1 MFYIPYSI
9 CMFVKLR
16 VSKRLLYA
24 QQSLRQTG
32 KQYVLYDLCAVHSP
46 EGNDALSALSV
57 NGQGSPS
64 SSTSLHSDLTLV
76 YHQVSP
82 PSLLADLVDWPIQL
96 IVDKQRQVF
105 SWSFCMSSVKKWQ
118 FLGAAFQNANWSCDE
133 WHCTNVDKVYYHNML
148 WSSCYDIIIWY
159 DMIWYDHHAM
169 IS

>member
-24 QQSLRQTG
+24 QESLKQTG

-96 IVDKQRQVF
+96 IVDKNKDN
-105 SWSFCMSSVKKWQ
+105 SFLDHFTCHRWKNDNLLAQHSRIPIDHVMSDIAQ
-118 FLGAAFQNANWSCDE
+118 
-133 WHCTNVDKVYYHNML
+133 ML
-148 WSSCYDIIIWY
+148 TKFTI
-159 DMIWYDHHAM
+159 MIWYDHHAM

>member
-96 IVDKQRQVF
+96 IVDKNKDK
-105 SWSFCMSSVKKWQ
+105 SFLDHFACHRWKNDNLLAQHSRIPIDHVMSDIAQ
-118 FLGAAFQNANWSCDE
+118 
-133 WHCTNVDKVYYHNML
+133 ML
-148 WSSCYDIIIWY
+148 TKFTIIIC
-159 DMIWYDHHAM
+159 YDHHAM

>member
-1 MFYIPYSI
+1 MIFYIPYSI

-96 IVDKQRQVF
+96 IVDKNKDK
-105 SWSFCMSSVKKWQ
+105 SFLDHFFGDFQASAVI
-118 FLGAAFQNANWSCDE
+118 FL
-133 WHCTNVDKVYYHNML
+133 
-148 WSSCYDIIIWY
+148 
-159 DMIWYDHHAM
+159 
-169 IS
+169 